1 MERFSLAFLLVANL
15 AWAADLTHLDH
26 LCSDG
31 TLPEKIVV
39 KDHDRGEWQP
49 KTGQPVF
56 CSEHYPHY
64 SCCPHDYQ
72 TDFEQVNYELT
83 NVASTECAHM
93 LGKLQCARCSPVSW
107 YLFNAGDTLNP
118 DQRSRTLPIMCSD
131 FCYQFYEACQ
141 GSIRGLFDDM
151 NIDQFCA
158 TNSAPKG
165 KPCFPSHSHH
175 LHPKGSDKKPI
186 YQRPPTVV
194 MSEHSKVKAKKE
206 FTPEEWEKYSKYTSM
221 QSSEEVDL
229 DSEESE
235 EKQFPKKKFE
245 WSLEEPEKKPVVE
258 KEYTKPVPDGPV
270 DMSVKEREEMEPK
283 DGVKLA
289 EVLAAK
295 QFHQLKPLDLPLPAD
310 KKADPPKMKAK
321 KLPPQDSHGGA
332 GGTEFFD
339 VPDDMDLPNAGWT
352 DDVLEPGV
360 KKEIVKEKPAVL
372 SNKPV
377 SDCLCVKEVVS
388 GLRNPVAAI
397 PSIDHTHRL
406 FIVEQAGIVKVMTPD
421 GRIQKEPFI
430 NIEQEVLSG
439 SKMGDERG
447 LLSMAFH
454 PEFKFNGKV
463 YMSYSVDKGSWD
475 DTPRDHVMRITE
487 FTVTRRNPNRL
498 DPTTERIILEI
509 PWPSPNSISGQLLF
523 GKDGFLYLFLGN
535 GGVSEEDEENFD
547 GLSDFLGSILRID
560 LDTDYCQS
568 LYAIPGDNPFYNSTF
583 MPWEVFAYG
592 FDNPWRCTFDSGR
605 IICGDA
611 ANKEKDTEKIYI
623 VNRGKDH
630 AEDVT
635 PIYQYSTGAN
645 SAVIGGFVYRGCQA
659 PRLYGKYIFGDYKSG
674 KLKFLEENP
683 ETEWWEEGDLCLGGE
698 GVCTGDLQGGI
709 QGSLLSF
716 GRDESGELYL
726 LTSETIHAKKS
737 GGHIYKLVDPRRKE
751 DPPECNQQLWKP
763 APPVSHCA
771 KHCHHGHCTASDMC
785 CCHDGYMG
793 ENCKIALC
801 DPPCANGGTC
811 VKPNQCLCDI
821 GFTGNTCTEL
831 DTEVPEDPKVTP
843 EKGNQI
849 KDVPP
854 ECLQPAVTGPCKA
867 LFWAWHYDRVTQDC
881 EQFVFGGCGGNK
893 NNFKTRQECLNFCI
907 GK

>member
-1 MERFSLAFLLVANL
+1 MERFSLAFLLVVNL

-194 MSEHSKVKAKKE
+194 MAEHSKVKAKKE

-221 QSSEEVDL
+221 QSSEEVDF
-229 DSEESE
+229 DSEELE

-245 WSLEEPEKKPVVE
+245 WSLEEPEKKPVAE

-270 DMSVKEREEMEPK
+270 DMAVKEREEMEPK

-310 KKADPPKMKAK
+310 KKTDPPKMKAK

-630 AEDVT
+630 G
-635 PIYQYSTGAN
+635 Y
-645 SAVIGGFVYRGCQA
+645 
-659 PRLYGKYIFGDYKSG
+659 
-674 KLKFLEENP
+674 
-683 ETEWWEEGDLCLGGE
+683 
-698 GVCTGDLQGGI
+698 
-709 QGSLLSF
+709 
-716 GRDESGELYL
+716 
-726 LTSETIHAKKS
+726 
-737 GGHIYKLVDPRRKE
+737 RKE